1 MKTLLMLKARFI
13 SIIPSL
19 RGNRINKRQRQ
30 EVQTV
35 ILFQISYLC
44 LTYRDARSPL
54 ARQKWKRLDRAI
66 QAKRKKRE
74 CEGQESLTTTR

>member
-1 MKTLLMLKARFI
+1 MLKARFI

-54 ARQKWKRLDRAI
+54 ARQKWK
-66 QAKRKKRE
+66 
-74 CEGQESLTTTR
+74 